1 MTKLTTSNTSVY
13 NNSTTSVNSLL
24 MNEFNTNRHINH
36 PPQQHNHMKQLKFES
51 QQHHQHSHQLQHNQS
66 MINLPSITTTCIES
80 ITDLSRP
87 FKCCHCIKAFKSKA
101 LLDQHMHIH
110 YPPKYTCRYCAK
122 KYRWPPVF
130 YHHQRT
136 CKKRPPS
143 TTCTNNDIHNSTI
156 TVTASVNTTHNI
168 TSNSN
173 PAKRNHHHQQ
183 HHNLNYLR
191 SDNRK
196 NFPITS
202 EAFMIPSNI
211 RSQLDDT
218 LYSSFT
224 SIRGSD
230 GNLGGSETFPTYGH
244 KSNLPSFSSDLN
256 LPSNLMELSNNSTM
270 VHNNNN
276 TDNNDDLTLMTPSHL
291 SNFTALAAAA
301 AAAAMSMHFQ
311 IPSFSNIPPP
321 PLGFTSSFTSSST
334 STTITTSSP
343 ATTPFYHHSMITTPS
358 STSLPSSLSIP
369 SSFSQIHLNCNRS
382 NSLSFTN
389 QPVFQSSH
397 FVPPMLMSNS
407 NEPFNINELSMH
419 SELNFPFNN
428 VLPSGTSILTPTTT
442 STTTSSSSSLGTINN
457 HHLLDSSTLPY
468 NIMNNLL
475 CICGIRFNE
484 ISNYLSHIAN
494 CNFLRHLVQQSFSNT
509 FNRSEIPSMP
519 TTITTTSSSSTVSL
533 SSQILS
539 ENQQNSN
546 GSSHIQQ
553 ISSSSSIFPFNT
565 SMLSN
570 EFHYQDDYPLNNK
583 YKNDVDHQEDTHVE
597 QQQLDTLK
605 NSKIITTMIS
615 NKMYNSLNEVKLSK
629 IHQDEFIKHEEDV
642 HNEVDHYGSFM
653 NETLRNNNN
662 NEHFNK
668 NPIDLTSVYNLT
680 ESQIERNK
688 SPFNSSCLLEN
699 NSLSDKPLS
708 INSSNSSIVTAMANV
723 LANAASVAGF
733 QYPELQDLPYRNS
746 KIQHSS
752 PSRTPPLQISTSPTV
767 DIIETDR
774 SDCHSQQNIAN
785 NNLDNTNS
793 LSTTSLTT
801 VSSPKS
807 CYQCG
812 KEFSSRLSLKQHVE
826 GKHSTEGKYCCP
838 GCSKRYRWGAS
849 YYYHK
854 KSCPAVREQSPVPSD
869 DAVNPLSLCGS
880 DDNSSPSSVN
890 SPDSLSHIKAN
901 DDYNMEDRDIEEG
914 EEQEEEKDYDHND
927 DDDDDK
933 RQKDE
938 KKDEYKCNSS
948 NSLKVRIVQKQYLRS
963 SRNGDL
969 NANSMDDNTSP
980 MHQSKLIKHQI
991 QTKQHCQNIKEDSLI
1006 CDINAFPL
1014 ETNS

>member
-1 MTKLTTSNTSVY
+1 MDETTHLSPTTTTSIIQTKESSTCNDELSREKTEEYDTIQTFPCETSLLCTSPSSSSSSTSVSIPSPMETSKLKSISTSHTSASNVITTIGNSSSPSSLFSSVNSSKRARFEFSQTDNEISNNNNNEKTILPNQFPCPCGRMISNSSEFLEHIRQCHGFIQTASNFAEVMAMNAPMAMSSEWNRCYHQHTLDLSFHRPNEIPSLSSSSLPPTIRLSSSSFNKNHLSSDITCPQCSFTCTDISILCKHFELNHDKSSKFTCTKCHETYDHLIYYLKHQLFQHCTNLSDTFDQLSTSTYTTSIPGNSSTLSSMKTIITSKNSDNILSSNDDKHFYSTQNHHDNDNDDDTNEQNHSKNPLQHQAQQTIHCQHYNNLKQYNNLSRNYSSTSLSPSRVQSSINDQNYDVYLSDKKLTCNACHQSGFSHTGELISHLTECPRFMSLTGNVNYSGGSGIPALSYGSSNTTPVTTTTTNNNIDSLNLRLNNELLNFTLINSMMNSTQATSTMNQHNTSISPLINELNNNSMTYDFEKNFNDLLKSSRGSSLSNHFLDNNHFVSNRFTCNPTLTDNNDSTNYKSSNLYSSYPSRCINSHNSYTQFMSNLHSIEKSYCSSITKSSTVSLSPDNSIDLPMTKLTTSNTSVY

-36 PPQQHNHMKQLKFES
+36 HSQQHNHMKQLKFES

-143 TTCTNNDIHNSTI
+143 TT
-156 TVTASVNTTHNI
+156 
-168 TSNSN
+168 
-173 PAKRNHHHQQ
+173 
-183 HHNLNYLR
+183 Y
-191 SDNRK
+191 
-196 NFPITS
+196 
-202 EAFMIPSNI
+202 
-211 RSQLDDT
+211 
-218 LYSSFT
+218 
-224 SIRGSD
+224 
-230 GNLGGSETFPTYGH
+230 
-244 KSNLPSFSSDLN
+244 
-256 LPSNLMELSNNSTM
+256 
-270 VHNNNN
+270 
-276 TDNNDDLTLMTPSHL
+276 
-291 SNFTALAAAA
+291 
-301 AAAAMSMHFQ
+301 
-311 IPSFSNIPPP
+311 
-321 PLGFTSSFTSSST
+321 
-334 STTITTSSP
+334 
-343 ATTPFYHHSMITTPS
+343 
-358 STSLPSSLSIP
+358 
-369 SSFSQIHLNCNRS
+369 
-382 NSLSFTN
+382 
-389 QPVFQSSH
+389 
-397 FVPPMLMSNS
+397 
-407 NEPFNINELSMH
+407 
-419 SELNFPFNN
+419 
-428 VLPSGTSILTPTTT
+428 
-442 STTTSSSSSLGTINN
+442 
-457 HHLLDSSTLPY
+457 
-468 NIMNNLL
+468 
-475 CICGIRFNE
+475 
-484 ISNYLSHIAN
+484 
-494 CNFLRHLVQQSFSNT
+494 
-509 FNRSEIPSMP
+509 
-519 TTITTTSSSSTVSL
+519 
-533 SSQILS
+533 
-539 ENQQNSN
+539 
-546 GSSHIQQ
+546 
-553 ISSSSSIFPFNT
+553 
-565 SMLSN
+565 
-570 EFHYQDDYPLNNK
+570 
-583 YKNDVDHQEDTHVE
+583 
-597 QQQLDTLK
+597 
-605 NSKIITTMIS
+605 
-615 NKMYNSLNEVKLSK
+615 
-629 IHQDEFIKHEEDV
+629 
-642 HNEVDHYGSFM
+642 
-653 NETLRNNNN
+653 
-662 NEHFNK
+662 
-668 NPIDLTSVYNLT
+668 
-680 ESQIERNK
+680 
-688 SPFNSSCLLEN
+688 
-699 NSLSDKPLS
+699 
-708 INSSNSSIVTAMANV
+708 
-723 LANAASVAGF
+723 
-733 QYPELQDLPYRNS
+733 
-746 KIQHSS
+746 
-752 PSRTPPLQISTSPTV
+752 
-767 DIIETDR
+767 
-774 SDCHSQQNIAN
+774 
-785 NNLDNTNS
+785 NTNS

-938 KKDEYKCNSS
+938 KKDEYKYNSS

-969 NANSMDDNTSP
+969 NANSMDDNASP

-1006 CDINAFPL
+1006 CDINAFPVSDL
-1014 ETNS
+1014 IISHLSE